1 MRRHWRFLVTELI
14 VRHLPPVHH
23 SVVADGVR
31 LSPSEHGVVVV
42 MVMVP
47 SLSWPSWGIKSV
59 HRRVPIGYYHHSSSS
74 AAASSYDCD
83 LNDLTGMVPP
93 VVVHWVRNS
102 VHRPRRLLFEDRP
115 YRER

>member
-14 VRHLPPVHH
+14 IRHLPPVHH
-23 SVVADGVR
+23 SVVAVVF
-31 LSPSEHGVVVV
+31 LTPSEHGVVVAT
-42 MVMVP
+42 VP

>member
-23 SVVADGVR
+23 SVVAVV
-31 LSPSEHGVVVV
+31 LLTPSEHGVVV
-42 MVMVP
+42 VMVP